1 MSTQTKRTT
10 DEILEVIS
18 AAYEKKNTRHLLR
31 SKRIIR
37 LRFLIGYWHRYELRQ
52 LKASLMDSKNDYK
65 EAESLSDLINA
76 LFGRDTRPSDFLHDK
91 EELANSCI
99 DLTCELKNSERHMK
113 EAGFDM
119 RTVNAFCKD
128 VEHNDPSFLI
138 KPYGQFALY
147 LLDSLFAYD
156 THQIGRETFLSNYRL
171 LATHQFAP
179 RNFALM
185 IRRVLSDVERI
196 YKTIEAKQATRRIRR
211 EEAAL

>member
-1 MSTQTKRTT
+1 MITQTKRTT
-10 DEILEVIS
+10 AEILEGIS

-37 LRFLIGYWHRYELRQ
+37 LRLLIGYWHRYELRQ
-52 LKASLMDSKNDYK
+52 LKASLMNSDNNYR
-65 EAESLSDLINA
+65 EAESFSDLINA
-76 LFGRDTRPSDFLHDK
+76 LFGRDTRPSDFLYNK
-91 EELANSCI
+91 EELADRCI
-99 DLTCELKNSERHMK
+99 DLTCELKKSERYMK

-196 YKTIEAKQATRRIRR
+196 YGSIKAKQSERRLRK
-211 EEAAL
+211 EAAR

>member
-1 MSTQTKRTT
+1 MNTQTKRTT

-37 LRFLIGYWHRYELRQ
+37 LRLLIGYWHRYELRQ
-52 LKASLMDSKNDYK
+52 LKASLMNSENNYR
-65 EAESLSDLINA
+65 EAESFSDLINA
-76 LFGRDTRPSDFLHDK
+76 LFGRDTHPSDFLHDK

-99 DLTCELKNSERHMK
+99 DLTCELKKSERHMK

-156 THQIGRETFLSNYRL
+156 TNQIGRDTFLSNYRL

-196 YKTIEAKQATRRIRR
+196 YGSIKAKQSERRLRKEATR
-211 EEAAL
+211 

>member
-10 DEILEVIS
+10 AEILEGIS

-31 SKRIIR
+31 SERIIR
-37 LRFLIGYWHRYELRQ
+37 LCLLLRYWHRYELRQ
-52 LKASLMDSKNDYK
+52 LKASLMNSENNYR
-65 EAESLSDLINA
+65 EAESFSDLINA

-99 DLTCELKNSERHMK
+99 DLTCELKESERHMK

-119 RTVNAFCKD
+119 GTVNAFCKD
-128 VEHNDPSFLI
+128 VEHNDSSFLI

-211 EEAAL
+211 EAAQ

>member
-1 MSTQTKRTT
+1 MITQTKRTAA
-10 DEILEVIS
+10 EILEGIS

-31 SKRIIR
+31 SKRIIQLR
-37 LRFLIGYWHRYELRQ
+37 LLIGYWHRYELRQ
-52 LKASLMDSKNDYK
+52 LKASLMNSDNNYR
-65 EAESLSDLINA
+65 EAESFSDLINA

-99 DLTCELKNSERHMK
+99 DLTCELKKSERHMK

-119 RTVNAFCKD
+119 GTVNAFCKD
-128 VEHNDPSFLI
+128 VEHNDSSFLI

-156 THQIGRETFLSNYRL
+156 TNQIGRETFLSNYRL

-196 YKTIEAKQATRRIRR
+196 YGSIKAKQSERRLRKEATR
-211 EEAAL
+211 